1 MNIIPNIPD
10 EIIHFVL
17 VLIFS
22 LLIGLEQRRH
32 HSSKETAAL
41 FGTDRTFTFIG
52 LLGYLLIVVN
62 NKTLIPFLTG
72 YVILGFLLGIQYLQ
86 KIKTQQKYGLTSIIL
101 ALLTYSIPLLIMTQP
116 IWLTLSFVVAI
127 LVITEMKDEF
137 VTIMEKVSQDEFIT
151 LAKFIAFAGIILPLL
166 PHDNISDSI
175 PVSPYHIW
183 LAIVVVSGISY
194 ASYLLKKLVFPK
206 SSLTVTGILGGL
218 YSSTATTVILARKE
232 KSEGLGAHAVSA
244 IMMANGMMY
253 LRILLLAFLFNTA
266 VAIRLILP
274 FILLFVV
281 SIVLS
286 RTALMKSSQPETESK
301 QVESTHRNPL
311 EFRTALVF
319 GLLFVLFGLVTH
331 YVSQAYGNAGVTS
344 LAFVVGVTDIDPFLM
359 NLLQQ
364 KGTLDVFV
372 VALAILNATNSNN
385 LLKMMYAL
393 SLSSKTVRRRMS
405 FHFGILLA
413 AGILCSLWF
422 YVIK

>member
-10 EIIHFVL
+10 EIIHFLLVL
-17 VLIFS
+17 VFS

-32 HSSKETAAL
+32 HSSKEAAEL

-62 NKTLIPFLTG
+62 EKSFVPFLTG
-72 YVILGFLLGIQYLQ
+72 FVILGLLLGIHYYL
-86 KIKTQQKYGLTSIIL
+86 KVREQQKYGLTSVIL

-137 VTIMEKVSQDEFIT
+137 VTIMQKVSQDEFIT

-166 PHDNISDSI
+166 PHGNISDSI

-206 SSLTVTGILGGL
+206 SSLTITGILGGL

-232 KSEGLGAHAVSA
+232 KSESLGAEAVSA

-253 LRILLLAFLFNTA
+253 LRILLLAFLFNTS
-266 VAIRLILP
+266 VALRLVIP
-274 FILLFVV
+274 FLLMFVV
-281 SIVLS
+281 SMVLS
-286 RTALMKSSQPETESK
+286 RTALMKADK
-301 QVESTHRNPL
+301 QEITGKIVESPHRNPL

-319 GLLFVLFGLVTH
+319 GILFVLFGLITH

-364 KGTLDVFV
+364 KSTLDVFV

-385 LLKMMYAL
+385 LLKMIYAL
-393 SLSSKTVRRRMS
+393 SLSSKTVKKRMS
-405 FHFGILLA
+405 LHFGILLL
-413 AGILCSLWF
+413 AGILCSVWF

>member
-1 MNIIPNIPD
+1 MNFVPNIPD
-10 EIIHFVL
+10 EIIHFLLVL
-17 VLIFS
+17 VFS

-32 HSSKETAAL
+32 HSSKEAAEL

-62 NKTLIPFLTG
+62 EKSFVPFLTG
-72 YVILGFLLGIQYLQ
+72 FIILGLLLGIHYYL
-86 KIKTQQKYGLTSIIL
+86 KIKEQQKYGLTSIIL

-137 VTIMEKVSQDEFIT
+137 VTIMQKVSQDEFIT

-166 PHDNISDSI
+166 PHENISDSI

-206 SSLTVTGILGGL
+206 SSLTITGILGGL

-232 KSEGLGAHAVSA
+232 KSESLGAEAVSA

-266 VAIRLILP
+266 VALRLVIP
-274 FILLFVV
+274 FLLLFVV
-281 SIVLS
+281 SMVLS
-286 RTALMKSSQPETESK
+286 RTALMKAEKQEITGK
-301 QVESTHRNPL
+301 QVESTSRNPL

-319 GLLFVLFGLVTH
+319 GLLFVLFGLITH
-331 YVSQAYGNAGVTS
+331 YVSQAYGSAGVTT

-364 KGTLDVFV
+364 KSTLDVFV

-393 SLSSKTVRRRMS
+393 SLSSKTVKRRMS
-405 FHFGILLA
+405 LHFGILLA
-413 AGILCSLWF
+413 AGILCSVWF